1 MSLLL
6 SDITRR
12 SVLPQR
18 ACPVQSR
25 LTVSSIILGTHAL
38 TVEYTYQICAPDSRV
53 PHTVTAAPHDSRFT
67 LAVLRRI
74 LGGNSMGSS
83 ASVFWNAQGAKLTLL
98 PMSI

>member
-6 SDITRR
+6 TDITRR
-12 SVLPQR
+12 FVLRQR

-25 LTVSSIILGTHAL
+25 LIISSIIIGTHAL

-53 PHTVTAAPHDSRFT
+53 AHTVTAAPHDSRFS

-74 LGGNSMGSS
+74 LGGNSMALVLLSS
-83 ASVFWNAQGAKLTLL
+83 GTHRAQN
-98 PMSI
+98 